1 MMLLDMRTIFFSYVL
16 MDAVC
21 LAVMIILWRQ
31 NRERFAGTLLWIA
44 NYAMQFVAILLIVL
58 RGVIPDWASIALPN
72 ALVLTGAFFGYL
84 ALLRFAGAKRNQLF
98 NYIFIP
104 AAILMHIYLM
114 LAQSGVEAR
123 NLNTSIG
130 LLVVTF
136 QCAWFALIGA
146 SAAYRPLM
154 RRVGVVFAGYSVLSL
169 LRIGHHF
176 TVVAP
181 RTDFFMPSTFDA
193 LMIIAYE
200 LLFVALTFS
209 LGLMYNKRLL
219 LNIRTQEEKFF
230 KAYHSSPY
238 ALSIARMFDG
248 TIIEVNEGFVK
259 VSGYD
264 VSEIKGK
271 TSIDLKLWARD
282 EDRRMVIGEIS
293 RNGTIRQREFQ
304 FRRKSGEIIT
314 GLFSAE
320 AITINDEK
328 CILNSIEDIT
338 EHKKADE
345 GLKET
350 NIYLE
355 RLNNALVD
363 AIFVVKYP
371 ERVIEYL
378 NEAAINIFGYAK
390 EEVLG
395 KNSLMFYPGQEG
407 YLRSTGIFQETIL
420 QKKNLARFET
430 TLQRKNGETFPAWL
444 TASFLK
450 ENEMVT
456 KFIVII
462 QDITEQKRYNETIL
476 QLNADLEKHVTQR
489 TQELSNTQ
497 IALLNLVDD
506 LNASARDIIS
516 ANRSLE
522 AVNKELAAFSY
533 SVSHDL
539 RAPLRSIDGFSEA
552 LLEDYGDKL
561 DDEAKNY
568 LERIRRATLNMNRLI
583 DDLLSLSRV
592 LKSDFYRQDFDLSA
606 MVREIAGELQQRNML
621 KGLVLDIQDGI
632 IVKADQRLINIAVN
646 NLLEN
651 AWKFTGKTET
661 PHIEF
666 GADVQKG
673 ETVFF
678 IRDNGAGFNMEYVDR
693 IFEAFQ
699 RLHRMEEFPGTGIG
713 LATVQR
719 IINRHGGRIRAEGEP
734 GKGATF
740 FFTLGE

>member
-1 MMLLDMRTIFFSYVL
+1 MLLDMRTIFFSYVL